1 MAPKKMRGGGMVKKM
16 RGGGMVKKMAKGG
29 SVSDKAKK
37 QMKEET
43 NREAIV
49 AEGKRK
55 EQQLKNRKQ
64 GLEEKKRKDELADKV
79 YKDAYKKYQEEEI
92 KKKYSI
98 HNGYRY
104 TGQKICFCEIQEDT
118 ILLIAEHMTSARGK
132 TRHSV
137 GIDTITGVEKFV
149 YSDALPIGKQRKYYA
164 AENKISSKNWE
175 TQRKYDD
182 DDAFIFTRMQA

>member
-1 MAPKKMRGGGMVKKM
+1 MAMAPKKMRGGGMVKKM

-79 YKDAYKKYQEEEI
+79 YKDAYKKYQEEENNPNSRFPNADKALYRFGDKVGNVARKI
-92 KKKYSI
+92 GKKFGSNQITSRDDEAQMQARKDVKGFKKGGSVKKSSTSR
-98 HNGYRY
+98 G
-104 TGQKICFCEIQEDT
+104 GG
-118 ILLIAEHMTSARGK
+118 IAQRGK
-132 TRHSV
+132 TK
-137 GIDTITGVEKFV
+137 G
-149 YSDALPIGKQRKYYA
+149 
-164 AENKISSKNWE
+164 
-175 TQRKYDD
+175 
-182 DDAFIFTRMQA
+182 RMV